1 MLHISLM
8 ARLLM
13 VATVSSSRFQFLV
26 LVVGV
31 LKSTLAAVLF
41 ASMEVIMAE
50 DDNYIASFS
59 NIHSG

>member
-1 MLHISLM
+1 
-8 ARLLM
+8 M

-31 LKSTLAAVLF
+31 LKSTLAAVLL

-59 NIHSG
+59 NNHSG